1 MIKSF
6 EPTIRSIRFKSTT
19 QTSSATLIQTKE
31 NSPTTSPMK
40 SKAIST
46 LCCHSNN
53 DQQQQQQH
61 MISSIQSNHHH
72 HSNSSWESSSSDYQP
87 PLEENKTHHS
97 SSKSFSHV
105 RTKHQQQVT
114 NKSFMKQQQQQH
126 DEPCLLVETSSS
138 VHSTLTTATSTT
150 SHSTTIHED
159 SAGDRQEETSSSF
172 ESSEAAVANASTIA
186 TTTTPPHQC
195 LFNSNASTPTT
206 TSCLNSAS
214 VHSDSSSL
222 KRIPLNPS
230 FATRV
235 SFTLAHW
242 VQLIGLTAL
251 QLTTSPNVIPVSV
264 LGQYLLVLLY
274 SWYFL
279 DWFSFLLVSVT
290 CLVGVFLGR
299 KYIKVFSRE
308 NHTVA
313 TTLNDERN
321 RLVFCL
327 IIFSIRYYYL
337 SSMKI
342 VIIPL
347 YFVSVMT
354 TTILR
359 RNSVWWSVAPMLFVC
374 SQFLMDITS
383 QFLRE
388 GWNERTV
395 HVFTENMSF
404 VIVIFL
410 FTFFTIT
417 TGMNLKSK
425 LNKLEQTSEQLEQAL
440 SAKQTFLR
448 HISHEFRTPC
458 LSSLGSVELLKE
470 TSLTDY
476 QRDLVET
483 IASADGILLNLIED
497 ILTLAKI
504 EHEKKLEEKEEIVD
518 TSKYV
523 QEFSLGH
530 CVKMIGNIIKS
541 YSTQFN
547 VNVLVKIDDVTKDIV
562 VRANQTRIHQ
572 IISNLMTNAVKASK
586 SGDDVE
592 LICETNC
599 NEKKLVNGVMEQD
612 VIFKV
617 KDRGV
622 GIPKEKQQVIFEPF
636 SQLHNVNESIYPSS
650 GLGLN
655 TVLHNVTSMRGTI
668 HLESEVGKG
677 SEFTIT
683 LPLEIV
689 PPSSSSSLHNSPTS
703 SSNDECMKR
712 LSSPCFESH
721 VDIDPSLKKQLTI
734 QENYLKLFATSDRT
748 VVSKNNAQIIIADDN
763 AINRKVIVKLIES
776 LGFET
781 DAVCDGKQLIE
792 NIDERRHKLVFTDI
806 NMPNL
811 NGLEA
816 AKYIKDKFKDK
827 IHIVAL
833 TGDVLLETPPSIF
846 DSVIAKPCRKATLK
860 KCIESIPSLV
870 PCKSAEE

>member
-1 MIKSF
+1 
-6 EPTIRSIRFKSTT
+6 
-19 QTSSATLIQTKE
+19 
-31 NSPTTSPMK
+31 MK

-53 DQQQQQQH
+53 DQQQQQH

-206 TSCLNSAS
+206 SCLNSAS

-274 SWYFL
+274 SWYVL

-689 PPSSSSSLHNSPTS
+689 SMTSDNSHRERT
-703 SSNDECMKR
+703 E
-712 LSSPCFESH
+712 LE
-721 VDIDPSLKKQLTI
+721 VDCSLKKQLSA
-734 QENYLKLFATSDRT
+734 QANYLKLFASAEQTIS
-748 VVSKNNAQIIIADDN
+748 SKSNAKIIVADDN

-776 LGFET
+776 LGFDA

-792 NIDERRHKLVFTDI
+792 HIDGKRHKLVITDI
-806 NMPNL
+806 VSTTFNVV
-811 NGLEA
+811 
-816 AKYIKDKFKDK
+816 DKSSFIQK
-827 IHIVAL
+827 
-833 TGDVLLETPPSIF
+833 F
-846 DSVIAKPCRKATLK
+846 DCSNERHLRICQILMELK
-860 KCIESIPSLV
+860 LHEL
-870 PCKSAEE
+870 